1 MCASAG
7 AHTDHTKMDAQR
19 ALLDELMGAERDVPL
34 TQRSN
39 RQLHFTDPGVCKFE
53 LAGVCPNQLFT
64 NTRSD
69 LGAWLVFGA

>member
-1 MCASAG
+1 
-7 AHTDHTKMDAQR
+7 MDAQR
-19 ALLDELMGAERDVPL
+19 VVLDGMMGAERDVPL
-34 TQRSN
+34 ARRSN

-69 LGAWLVFGA
+69 LGAFPLFSLFF

>member
-1 MCASAG
+1 
-7 AHTDHTKMDAQR
+7 MDAQR